1 MKSRVVGRTRNNL
14 IILNPFLAKRGRI
27 SKSSLLK
34 FVFMLQNSRINYI
47 FYSGPVGTET
57 VWDNQGDIET
67 QTMKL
72 NTECDVL

>member
-1 MKSRVVGRTRNNL
+1 MFIWSIFVVLRV
-14 IILNPFLAKRGRI
+14 FLEHVCR
-27 SKSSLLK
+27 SKTKTESERS
-34 FVFMLQNSRINYI
+34 QYNT
-47 FYSGPVGTET
+47 VGTET